1 MEWLDAL
8 TAEYVQVVRAVEVL
22 DTLWMLLTELL
33 RQALL
38 VLVLKVKASS
48 RQNRVFL
55 YHFVKN
61 VDVEG
66 QTLRAFQLFD
76 EFAADGTTHPILVM
90 QLLNAVRAQSM
101 ATVDQNAWNAF
112 SNVVL
117 ECTELANVET
127 A

>member
-1 MEWLDAL
+1 M
-8 TAEYVQVVRAVEVL
+8 L
-22 DTLWMLLTELL
+22 DTLWMLLTEFF

-38 VLVLKVKASS
+38 VLILKVKAST

-55 YHFVKN
+55 DHFVKN

-66 QTLRAFQLFD
+66 QSLGAFQLLD
-76 EFAADGTTHPILVM
+76 EFPADRAAHSILVM

-101 ATVDQNAWNAF
+101 ATVDQNSWNTLT
-112 SNVVL
+112 NVVL
-117 ECTELANVET
+117 ERTELANVET